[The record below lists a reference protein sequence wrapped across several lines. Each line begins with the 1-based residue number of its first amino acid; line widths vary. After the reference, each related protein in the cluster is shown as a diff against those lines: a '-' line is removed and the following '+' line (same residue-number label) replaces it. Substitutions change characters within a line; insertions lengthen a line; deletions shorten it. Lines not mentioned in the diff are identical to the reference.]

1 MLKKKYCICI
11 IPARGGSKRIKK
23 KNIKSFFGK
32 PMIAYAINN
41 AKKSSCFNKIIVSTD
56 DKEIIKV
63 SKKYGA
69 DVLFVR
75 PKKLSDDYT
84 PLAPVIKHAIDEIK
98 RFNIEPSLVC
108 VLTATS
114 PLLNYKHLV
123 KSKKI
128 FQKSKC
134 KFLVSV
140 NKYDYPIQRALV
152 LGKNDNIRM
161 YNPKKINKRSQ
172 DLNDTFHDA
181 GQFYWGKPINFT
193 ANAKILSDNT
203 KAYLING
210 LESVDIDTK
219 DDWYRAKTL
228 FKTLKPQKK

>member
-1 MLKKKYCICI
+1 M
-11 IPARGGSKRIKK
+11 RET
-23 KNIKSFFGK
+23 
-32 PMIAYAINN
+32 
-41 AKKSSCFNKIIVSTD
+41 KIQ
-56 DKEIIKV
+56 
-63 SKKYGA
+63 
-69 DVLFVR
+69 
-75 PKKLSDDYT
+75 
-84 PLAPVIKHAIDEIK
+84 
-98 RFNIEPSLVC
+98 
-108 VLTATS
+108 
-114 PLLNYKHLV
+114 
-123 KSKKI
+123 